1 MTSERQTA
9 YLAIL
14 VDYDS
19 LSESELAEAVGQLP
33 RKLVRQLAS
42 VHADNRTRKSL
53 LRLSGV
59 PIGSGTV
66 VNPGIVVEDAYS
78 GLVRIGE
85 RAAIGPGVVLIG
97 DSGPNNSRLDS
108 LAEVRDRLVR
118 SSPLLI
124 DDDAWLGAGV
134 IVLPGVTVGSMSVV
148 GAGTIVTQ
156 DVPSGSVVA
165 GVPGRV
171 LRQLVAERGRSQ
183 GLEPEDLRGR
193 SESPPPDSDRI

>member
-171 LRQLVAERGRSQ
+171 LRQLAAERGRSQ
-183 GLEPEDLRGR
+183 GLGPEDLRGR